1 MNFITK
7 IKVGIAVALVTAPA
21 FVNGQSYN
29 ITPNDTLI
37 VNAPFNDLN
46 HFTIQQNNLTSGSL
60 IFSWQQILLD
70 IPTGWTAN
78 LCDNGHCYPGFPL
91 SGTMDTIFVGAYGLM
106 SIGVDPDTIS
116 GTAII
121 QYAVWEENTPAQA
134 DTLTWIITANRTTG
148 ILESKIKND
157 FSIFPNA
164 ANKYINIL
172 TNLQAGFQY
181 LIYDASGKQIKQGNS
196 TSHFFTVPLDNF
208 ANGNY
213 TISIIDLNKNIFTK
227 QFIIQKR

>member
-7 IKVGIAVALVTAPA
+7 IIVGCAVALATAPA
-21 FVNGQSYN
+21 FVFGQNYDL
-29 ITPNDTLI
+29 TPNDTLI

-60 IFSWQQILLD
+60 VFSWQQILLD
-70 IPTGWTAN
+70 IPIGWEAN
-78 LCDNGHCYPGFPL
+78 LCDNGNCYPGFPL

-121 QYAVWEENTPAQA
+121 QYAVWEESTPTEA

-148 ILESKIKND
+148 ILETKIKNE

-164 ANKYINIL
+164 ANNYINIL
-172 TNLQAGFQY
+172 TNLQKGFQY
-181 LIYDASGKQIKQGNS
+181 LIYDGSGKQVKQGNS
-196 TSHFFTVPLDNF
+196 NSYSLSVPLHSF

-227 QFIIQKR
+227 QFIIQHR